1 MPTSYI
7 ENSGFTY
14 GTRARNAAG
23 ALARRKSHE
32 QGERLRA
39 LPASPYVFQ
48 NPEDLRLCPR
58 ALLLGEYKLADFRS
72 LSVEVRKMLR
82 PKSLV
87 HLELLLGQVLFS
99 HSDVG
104 LRQPV
109 MDVGQVWIEFTRPQI
124 FRDGFRV
131 FSLVRVEIG

>member
-1 MPTSYI
+1 
-7 ENSGFTY
+7 
-14 GTRARNAAG
+14 
-23 ALARRKSHE
+23 
-32 QGERLRA
+32 
-39 LPASPYVFQ
+39 
-48 NPEDLRLCPR
+48 
-58 ALLLGEYKLADFRS
+58 
-72 LSVEVRKMLR
+72 MLR